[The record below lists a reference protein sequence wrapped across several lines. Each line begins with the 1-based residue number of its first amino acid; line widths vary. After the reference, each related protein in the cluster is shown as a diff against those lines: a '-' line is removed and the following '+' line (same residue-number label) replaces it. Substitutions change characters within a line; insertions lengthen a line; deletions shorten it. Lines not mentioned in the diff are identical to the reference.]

1 MADASRDQRKEH
13 RDRDSSAGGSA
24 SSLLLGLLGGTV
36 LGAVGLGWW
45 LLSETE
51 RRRRRQSLPSSLSAA
66 QGRPVD
72 VEGPIELPQ
81 RLGNNHQQNGGPALQ
96 ERVQQLNQAIDEVR
110 RQLEALQPL
119 P

>member
-1 MADASRDQRKEH
+1 MADSRRDHRSDD
-13 RDRDSSAGGSA
+13 RDRGRDGGGSA
-24 SSLLLGLLGGTV
+24 SSLMLGLLGGTV

-45 LLSETE
+45 LLSEAD
-51 RRRRRQSLPSSLSAA
+51 RRRRQRSLPTALGAGE
-66 QGRPVD
+66 GRPLSVD
-72 VEGPIELPQ
+72 GPVELPL
-81 RLGNNHQQNGGPALQ
+81 RLRNNRQENSSPALQ

>member
-1 MADASRDQRKEH
+1 MADSRRDHRSEY
-13 RDRDSSAGGSA
+13 RDRDSASGGSA
-24 SSLLLGLLGGTV
+24 SSLVLGLLGGSV

-45 LLSETE
+45 LLSEAD
-51 RRRRRQSLPSSLSAA
+51 RRRRQRSLPTALSAGEA
-66 QGRPVD
+66 RPVRVD
-72 VEGPIELPQ
+72 GPVELPQ
-81 RLGNNHQQNGGPALQ
+81 RLRNGRQESDGPALQ

>member
-1 MADASRDQRKEH
+1 MADSRRDHRSDD
-13 RDRDSSAGGSA
+13 RDRGRDGGGSA
-24 SSLLLGLLGGTV
+24 SSLMLGLLGGAV

-45 LLSETE
+45 LLSEAD
-51 RRRRRQSLPSSLSAA
+51 RRRRQRSLPTALSAGE
-66 QGRPVD
+66 GRPLSVD
-72 VEGPIELPQ
+72 GPVELPQ
-81 RLGNNHQQNGGPALQ
+81 RLRNSRQENNSPALQ